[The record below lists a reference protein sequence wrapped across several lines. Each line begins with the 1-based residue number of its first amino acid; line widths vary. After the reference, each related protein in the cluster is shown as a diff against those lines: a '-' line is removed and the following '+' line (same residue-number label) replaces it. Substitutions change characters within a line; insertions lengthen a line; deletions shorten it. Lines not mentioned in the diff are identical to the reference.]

1 MGPYHLDP
9 SKDPQSPSST
19 PAFKIPR
26 YPPQGSAIPKL
37 APRLSLVNIPRAC
50 LVNRL
55 VPRRGREKGEKN
67 PKAVGDELQKRPR
80 HEARSPAAPP
90 LEEGGRKVAR

>member
-1 MGPYHLDP
+1 MGSVHRGYLPMAFLI
-9 SKDPQSPSST
+9 SATMSST
-19 PAFKIPR
+19 IFFTLESGRWMAR
-26 YPPQGSAIPKL
+26 LMALPQGPQTW
-37 APRLSLVNIPRAC
+37 AC

>member
-1 MGPYHLDP
+1 
-9 SKDPQSPSST
+9 
-19 PAFKIPR
+19 
-26 YPPQGSAIPKL
+26 
-37 APRLSLVNIPRAC
+37 
-50 LVNRL
+50 

-90 LEEGGRKVAR
+90 LEEGGRKEAR